1 MTQKYNTIQNYTINL
16 SGSRLDFNNL
26 AGFFKKRGEKM
37 RKDVERKK
45 LNLIKEVQREA
56 QKVHILNGKKEIKI
70 IKIDKDELK
79 E

>member
-1 MTQKYNTIQNYTINL
+1 
-16 SGSRLDFNNL
+16 
-26 AGFFKKRGEKM
+26 M

-79 E
+79 EWGILQKNFIKGGPGSLWEKLILKNAVDYVKNV

>member
-1 MTQKYNTIQNYTINL
+1 
-16 SGSRLDFNNL
+16 
-26 AGFFKKRGEKM
+26 M

-45 LNLIKEVQREA
+45 LKLIREVQREA

-79 E
+79 EWGILQKNFIKGRPGSRREKLILKSAAVYVKNV

>member
-1 MTQKYNTIQNYTINL
+1 
-16 SGSRLDFNNL
+16 
-26 AGFFKKRGEKM
+26 M

>member
-1 MTQKYNTIQNYTINL
+1 
-16 SGSRLDFNNL
+16 
-26 AGFFKKRGEKM
+26 M

-45 LNLIKEVQREA
+45 LNLIREVQREA
-56 QKVHILNGKKEIKI
+56 KKVHILNGKKEIKI